1 MTEAITP
8 AVSAPPRVV
17 RQSIIRTVLHNPMGL
32 GALIVL
38 GAVVLLSIFAPLL
51 APHSPTEVRIDL
63 INAPMGGEFLL
74 GGDGAGRDILS
85 RLVFAGRNTLIGAV
99 LAVAVGLT
107 GGVVSGLLAGY
118 FGKFFDSL
126 ASWLANVLMAMP
138 SMILLLAL
146 FKALGSSMFIAM
158 AVFGVL
164 ITPGFFRLVRGLVIN
179 VKNELYVDAARVSG
193 LSNSRIIG
201 RHILLVVRAPV
212 VIQTAIVA
220 GVAIVLQS
228 GLEFLGLG
236 DPSLPTWGGMLQD
249 AFTNIYVSPTAV
261 IWPGFAIAIT
271 VASLVLLGNAI
282 RDGFQRVDSGP
293 RKARSK
299 RRTPAAGSTK
309 ATEKPVPVAP
319 PVEEDP
325 NVLLRLSDVG
335 VGYAAGETTKE
346 VVQGINLEVR
356 RGEVLGLVG
365 ESGSGKTQTAF
376 AILGLLAPG
385 GHITRGSIVF
395 DGKEISNLPAPAMRA
410 LRGKRIAYV
419 PQEPMSNLDPSFRI
433 GDQLTEPLRAVLG
446 LSKKQAEEK
455 ALALLARVGIPNPRR
470 TFDAYPHEISGGMAQ
485 RVLIAGAISC
495 GPDLLIADEVTTAL
509 DVTIQAEVLELL
521 RELQHELSMG
531 VILVTHNFG
540 VVADLCD
547 RVAVMQNGKVIET
560 NTAVELFANPSHP
573 YTQMLLSSTL
583 EDSVPRDLVVANQG
597 AR

>member
-1 MTEAITP
+1 MTEANSHVLAPTP
-8 AVSAPPRVV
+8 RAA
-17 RQSIIRTVLHNPMGL
+17 RQSIMSTVLHNPVGL

-38 GAVVLLSIFAPLL
+38 ACVVLLSIFAPLF
-51 APHSPTEVRIDL
+51 APFSPTEVRIES

-74 GGDGAGRDILS
+74 GGDGVGRDILS
-85 RLVFAGRNTLIGAV
+85 RLVFAGRNTLIGA
-99 LAVAVGLT
+99 LIAVGVAMT
-107 GGVVSGLLAGY
+107 GGVISGLLAGY

-126 ASWLANVLMAMP
+126 ASWMANVLMAMP

-146 FKALGSSMFIAM
+146 FKALGSSMFMAM
-158 AVFGVL
+158 VVFGVL

-212 VIQTAIVA
+212 VIQTAVVA

-249 AFTNIYVSPTAV
+249 AFANIYVSPTAI
-261 IWPGFAIAIT
+261 IWPGSAIAIT

-282 RDGFQRVDSGP
+282 RDGFQRVDTGP
-293 RKARSK
+293 AK
-299 RRTPAAGSTK
+299 RRQKRGAPSSPTEPASSA
-309 ATEKPVPVAP
+309 EV
-319 PVEEDP
+319 VEDDP
-325 NVLLRLSDVG
+325 NVLLSLRNVG
-335 VGYAAGETTKE
+335 VGYSAGETTKE
-346 VVQGINLEVR
+346 VVRGINLQVH

-376 AILGLLAPG
+376 SILGLLAPG
-385 GHITRGSIVF
+385 GHVTRGSIIF

-446 LSKKQAEEK
+446 LSKKQATEK
-455 ALALLARVGIPNPRR
+455 ALALLARVGIPNPQR

-495 GPDLLIADEVTTAL
+495 EPDLLIADEVTTAL
-509 DVTIQAEVLELL
+509 DVTIQAEVLDLL
-521 RELQHELSMG
+521 RELQRELSMA

-547 RVAVMQNGKVIET
+547 RVAVMQNGQIIET
-560 NTAVELFANPSHP
+560 NTALELFANPTHP

>member
-1 MTEAITP
+1 MTESVKPVVA
-8 AVSAPPRVV
+8 AAPPAV
-17 RQSIIRTVLHNPMGL
+17 RQSILRTVLHNPMGL
-32 GALIVL
+32 GAVIVL
-38 GAVVLLSIFAPLL
+38 SAVVLLSIFAPLF

-63 INAPMGGEFLL
+63 INAPPGGEFLL

-85 RLVFAGRNTLIGAV
+85 RLVFAGRNTLVGA
-99 LAVAVGLT
+99 LIAVFVGMT

-126 ASWLANVLMAMP
+126 SSWVANVLMAMP

-164 ITPGFFRLVRGLVIN
+164 IAPGFFRLVRGLVIN

-193 LSNSRIIG
+193 LSNLRIIG
-201 RHILLVVRAPV
+201 RHIVLVVRAPMVIHTAV
-212 VIQTAIVA
+212 VS

-249 AFTNIYVSPTAV
+249 AFANIYVSPTAI
-261 IWPGFAIAIT
+261 IWPGTAIAIT

-293 RKARSK
+293 AKGRAT
-299 RRTPAAGSTK
+299 RRAPQSSSPETKQRTVPVTPATDDG
-309 ATEKPVPVAP
+309 P
-319 PVEEDP
+319 D
-325 NVLLRLSDVG
+325 VLLRLTGVG
-335 VGYAAGETTKE
+335 VGYPAGTTSKE
-346 VVQGINLEVR
+346 VVRGVDLHVR

-385 GHITRGSIVF
+385 GHVTRGSITF
-395 DGKEISNLPAPAMRA
+395 DGKEISDLPAPAMRA
-410 LRGKRIAYV
+410 LRGRRIAYV

-455 ALALLARVGIPNPRR
+455 ALELLARVGISHPRR

-509 DVTIQAEVLELL
+509 DVTVQADVLELL
-521 RELQHELSMG
+521 RELQSELAMG

-547 RVAVMQNGKVIET
+547 RVAVMQNGQVIET
-560 NTAVELFANPSHP
+560 NTALELFANPTHP

-583 EDSVPRDLVVANQG
+583 EDSVPRDLVVTKQG
-597 AR
+597 AQ